1 MDTKIG
7 AGGAA
12 GGLVAIL
19 IWVASLAGLE
29 IDATTAASVAAAITA
44 VVGWMVRSK
53 ISPAE

>member
-12 GGLVAIL
+12 GGLAALL
-19 IWVASLAGLE
+19 IWIASMAGLE
-29 IDATTAASVAAAITA
+29 IDPTTAASVGAAITA
-44 VVGWMVRSK
+44 IVGWLVKSK

>member
-19 IWVASLAGLE
+19 IWVASLAGLG
-29 IDATTAASVAAAITA
+29 IDPTTEASVAAAITA
-44 VVGWMVRSK
+44 VVGWLVRSK
-53 ISPAE
+53 LSPAG

>member
-44 VVGWMVRSK
+44 IVGWLVRSK
-53 ISPAE
+53 ISPTE